1 MCRSVRGLTGQA
13 CRIGKTGSF
22 LHERAAGNVV
32 SEYWAKFLNTRVSYY
47 SIMSEPQ
54 VYFMKEEGLVK
65 SNLFEGVEKYA
76 YIADKWDLN
85 YVKNQMWK
93 MVHELCSEVPEFR
106 SIDLRPLNIWFTPAS
121 GDRHKDGGFLHYST
135 ERNEAHMAL
144 SLRWLDRAGMDFVKE
159 FIMHELCHLKMYQ
172 SVGSHGEYDRE
183 FQELLR
189 DVGAPV
195 AILWNSKEH
204 SFQYKL

>member
-1 MCRSVRGLTGQA
+1 
-13 CRIGKTGSF
+13 
-22 LHERAAGNVV
+22 
-32 SEYWAKFLNTRVSYY
+32 
-47 SIMSEPQ
+47 MSEPQ

-121 GDRHKDGGFLHYST
+121 GGGHKDGGFLHYST

-144 SLRWLDRAGMDFVKE
+144 SLRWLDRAGMDFVKD

-172 SVGSHGEYDRE
+172 TVGSHDEHDRE

-195 AILWNSKEH
+195 AILWSSREH